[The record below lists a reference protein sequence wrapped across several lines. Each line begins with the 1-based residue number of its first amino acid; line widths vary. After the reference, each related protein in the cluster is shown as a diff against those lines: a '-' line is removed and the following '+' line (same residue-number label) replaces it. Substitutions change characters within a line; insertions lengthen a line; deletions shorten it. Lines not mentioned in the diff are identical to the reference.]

1 MTTIALFALIGAAIH
16 GGVVYWICFAAFC
29 VANAISMII
38 KTLAM
43 LDE

>member
-1 MTTIALFALIGAAIH
+1 MTAIALFALIGAAIH

-29 VANAISMII
+29 VAKVISMML